1 MQLKCRIIQMMY
13 KIKVFVYY
21 SFLSSFLLIN
31 PSSLFSQENLNVE
44 NLLNRLQ
51 IAETNDAAKKIRAQI
66 WNKWVYA
73 IPKDAQQNLK
83 YALNEFNSGRL
94 LSAEKAF
101 TDLIKK
107 YPNYTE
113 GWNKRAT
120 IRYMLNDLEGSLK
133 DIDKVLKLQPRH
145 FGAIAGSGLIYI
157 KKKKYEKALNFYK
170 SLDKIDP
177 MNEES
182 KMFIKLI
189 NKMLLENSA

>member
-1 MQLKCRIIQMMY
+1 MIY
-13 KIKVFVYY
+13 KIKIFVYY
-21 SFLSSFLLIN
+21 SLFLSFLLIN
-31 PSSLFSQENLNVE
+31 PNILFSQKNLYVE
-44 NLLNRLQ
+44 NLLNKLQ
-51 IAETNDAAKKIRAQI
+51 IAKTNDEAKKIREQI
-66 WNKWVYA
+66 WNKWIYA
-73 IPKDAQQNLK
+73 IPQNAQQNLK

-94 LSAEKAF
+94 LSAEEAF

-120 IRYMLNDLEGSLK
+120 IRYMLNDLEGSLN
-133 DIDKVLKLQPRH
+133 DVDQVLKLQPRH

-182 KMFIKLI
+182 KIFIKLI
-189 NKMLLENSA
+189 NKILLEKSA

>member
-1 MQLKCRIIQMMY
+1 MIY
-13 KIKVFVYY
+13 KIKAFIYY
-21 SFLSSFLLIN
+21 SFLLTFLLIN
-31 PSSLFSQENLNVE
+31 PNILFSQKNMNIE
-44 NLLNRLQ
+44 NLLNKLQ
-51 IAETNDAAKKIRAQI
+51 NVETNDVAKKIREQI
-66 WNKWVYA
+66 WNKWIYA
-73 IPKDAQQNLK
+73 VPKNAQQNLK
-83 YALNEFNSGRL
+83 YALSEFNSGRL

-107 YPNYTE
+107 YPDYTE

-120 IRYMLNDLEGSLK
+120 IRYMLDDLEGSLN

-170 SLDKIDP
+170 KLDRIDP
-177 MNEES
+177 MNQES

-189 NKMLLENSA
+189 NKILLENSA

>member
-1 MQLKCRIIQMMY
+1 MIY
-13 KIKVFVYY
+13 KIKIFVYY
-21 SFLSSFLLIN
+21 SLFLNFLLIN
-31 PSSLFSQENLNVE
+31 PNILFSQKNLNVE
-44 NLLNRLQ
+44 NLLNKLQ
-51 IAETNDAAKKIRAQI
+51 IAETSDEAKKIREQI
-66 WNKWVYA
+66 WNKWIYA
-73 IPKDAQQNLK
+73 VPKNAQQNLN

-107 YPNYTE
+107 YPNYAE

-120 IRYMLNDLEGSLK
+120 IRYMLNDLEGSLN
-133 DIDKVLKLQPRH
+133 DIDSVLKLQPRH

-157 KKKKYEKALNFYK
+157 KKKNYEKALNFYK
-170 SLDKIDP
+170 NLHKIDP

-189 NKMLLENSA
+189 NKILLENSA

>member
-1 MQLKCRIIQMMY
+1 MMY
-13 KIKVFVYY
+13 KIKVFIYY
-21 SFLSSFLLIN
+21 SLFLTLLLIN
-31 PSSLFSQENLNVE
+31 PNILFSQKNLNVE
-44 NLLNRLQ
+44 NLLNKLQ
-51 IAETNDAAKKIRAQI
+51 IAATNEAARIIRKQI
-66 WNKWVYA
+66 WNKWIYA
-73 IPKDAQQNLK
+73 IPKNAQQNLK

-101 TDLIKK
+101 TDLIKM
-107 YPNYTE
+107 YPDYTE

-120 IRYMLNDLEGSLK
+120 IRYMLDDLEGSLN
-133 DIDKVLKLQPRH
+133 DIDKVLRLQPRH

-189 NKMLLENSA
+189 SKILLESSA

>member
-1 MQLKCRIIQMMY
+1 MIY
-13 KIKVFVYY
+13 KFKIFVYY
-21 SFLSSFLLIN
+21 TIFLTFLIIN
-31 PSSLFSQENLNVE
+31 PNILFSQKDLNVE
-44 NLLNRLQ
+44 NLLNKLQ
-51 IAETNDAAKKIRAQI
+51 IAETNEEATIIREQI
-66 WNKWVYA
+66 WNKWIYDV
-73 IPKDAQQNLK
+73 PENAQQNLK
-83 YALNEFNSGRL
+83 YALSEFKSGRL

-120 IRYMLNDLEGSLK
+120 IRYMLDDLEGSLN
-133 DIDKVLKLQPRH
+133 DIDNVLKLQPRH

-170 SLDKIDP
+170 NLYKIDP

-182 KMFIKLI
+182 KIFIKLI
-189 NKMLLENSA
+189 NKILLESSA

>member
-1 MQLKCRIIQMMY
+1 MVY
-13 KIKVFVYY
+13 KVKVFIYY
-21 SFLSSFLLIN
+21 SFLLTFLLIN
-31 PSSLFSQENLNVE
+31 PNVLFSQKNLNVE
-44 NLLNRLQ
+44 NLLNKLQ
-51 IAETNDAAKKIRAQI
+51 IAETNDVAKKIREQI
-66 WNKWVYA
+66 WNKWIYA
-73 IPKDAQQNLK
+73 VPKNAQQNLK
-83 YALNEFNSGRL
+83 YALGEFNSGRL

-120 IRYMLNDLEGSLK
+120 IRYMLNDLEGSLN
-133 DIDKVLKLQPRH
+133 DIDSVLKLQPRH

-157 KKKKYEKALNFYK
+157 KKKNYEKALSFYK

-182 KMFIKLI
+182 EMFIKLI
-189 NKMLLENSA
+189 NKILLENSA

>member
-1 MQLKCRIIQMMY
+1 MIY
-13 KIKVFVYY
+13 KIKVIIYY
-21 SFLSSFLLIN
+21 SILATFLLIN
-31 PSSLFSQENLNVE
+31 PNILFSQKNLNVE
-44 NLLNRLQ
+44 NLLNKLQ
-51 IAETNDAAKKIRAQI
+51 IAKTNDVAKKIRAQI
-66 WNKWVYA
+66 WDKWIYA
-73 IPKDAQQNLK
+73 VPKNAQKNLEF
-83 YALNEFNSGRL
+83 ALKEFNSGRL

-107 YPNYTE
+107 YPDYTE

-120 IRYMLNDLEGSLK
+120 IRYMLNDLEGSLN
-133 DIDKVLKLQPRH
+133 DIDSVLKLQPRH

-157 KKKKYEKALNFYK
+157 KKKNYEKALSFYK

-189 NKMLLENSA
+189 NKILLENSA